1 MWLLPPSE
9 GGSSHLLPV
18 PSTDRAA
25 GIAHLSVTG
34 VPEDPVGPLL
44 VSVSTA
50 CLWCT
55 HAGKTLKH
63 FKKKK
68 SPTIIYP
75 ASKQTHLVMNLNHSS
90 TLGNWFI
97 IKVLISQ
104 KLGS

>member
-1 MWLLPPSE
+1 MWLRPPL
-9 GGSSHLLPV
+9 GALLPV

-25 GIAHLSVTG
+25 GIAQLSVTG
-34 VPEDPVGPLL
+34 VPEDPMGPLL

-68 SPTIIYP
+68 KK
-75 ASKQTHLVMNLNHSS
+75 SKPHNNLP
-90 TLGNWFI
+90 
-97 IKVLISQ
+97 SQ
-104 KLGS
+104 

>member
-68 SPTIIYP
+68 KSHNNLP